1 MARQDFAEVVQS
13 RLLNDVENIV
23 IDAHK
28 RLFETEGLDWSRPIA
43 YHWLRYENP
52 DPVERLIDGVKRLRK
67 RGAIFDANAV
77 EKACAKASK
86 KGFLI

>member
-1 MARQDFAEVVQS
+1 MSAQDFAELVKS
-13 RLLNDVENIV
+13 RLIIDVEDIV

-28 RLFETEGLDWSRPIA
+28 RLYETEGLEWSRPIA

-52 DPVERLIDGVKRLRK
+52 DPVERLKDGVKRLRR
-67 RGAIFDANAV
+67 RGAKFDVNAV
-77 EKACAKASK
+77 EKACVKASK

>member
-1 MARQDFAEVVQS
+1 MAAQDFAELVKS
-13 RLLNDVENIV
+13 RLLTDVEDIV

-28 RLFETEGLDWSRPIA
+28 RLYETEGLKWSRPIA

-52 DPVERLIDGVKRLRK
+52 DPVERLKDGVNRLRK
-67 RGAIFDANAV
+67 RGAKFDANAV
-77 EKACAKASK
+77 EKACVKASK